1 MRAMTPFT
9 PRASQPSRVHR
20 GSGHGTVIERGV
32 IVSNDGVFD
41 IDRALP
47 QAPTRSEPSKAP
59 PVNRVRTVKELLT
72 LERENIERAL
82 AQAGGKVSGKS
93 GAAALLG
100 THPSTLS
107 SRMRSLGVK
116 R

>member
-1 MRAMTPFT
+1 VRELEN
-9 PRASQPSRVHR
+9 
-20 GSGHGTVIERGV
+20 VIERGV
-32 IVSNDGVFD
+32 IVSKDGVFD

-47 QAPTRSEPSKAP
+47 QGAPRSRRLKAQSDE
-59 PVNRVRTVKELLT
+59 RVRTVDELADF
-72 LERENIERAL
+72 ERMNIERAL
-82 AQAGGKVSGKS
+82 SQAGGKVSGPR

-107 SRMRSLGVK
+107 SRIRALGIMR